1 MPFPIIK
8 RSHTSSLLSDIEFI
22 RRKEK
27 KSIKEYTEVFLTE
40 KETATTSLEG
50 PAKIPVEAPN
60 TTFLEILLHKD
71 TESSISILDGIT
83 FTPIEDIQRSLPSSV
98 VDTQPPQSSNVQ
110 HLVETTSDEDT
121 ESSIS
126 ILDGITFTPI
136 EDIQRSLPS
145 SVVDTQPPQSSN
157 VQHLVE
163 TTSDEDTESSIS
175 ILDGIT
181 FTPIEDIQR
190 SLPSSVVDTQPP
202 QSSHIACIEQVK
214 HLVETTSDSSFFDG
228 IITMPI
234 DDIKTSLPS
243 SVDPS
248 QHPLSCCIPCNDQEK
263 YLPTVVQPSIGSSDP
278 ESPASLSS
286 LSDEFSYSG
295 LNLPHQ
301 CISEPAVEEQV
312 GKVIS
317 IGPDLSTI
325 KKVRNQKR
333 VIIA

>member
-1 MPFPIIK
+1 M
-8 RSHTSSLLSDIEFI
+8 
-22 RRKEK
+22 
-27 KSIKEYTEVFLTE
+27 
-40 KETATTSLEG
+40 
-50 PAKIPVEAPN
+50 
-60 TTFLEILLHKD
+60 
-71 TESSISILDGIT
+71 
-83 FTPIEDIQRSLPSSV
+83 
-98 VDTQPPQSSNVQ
+98 
-110 HLVETTSDEDT
+110 
-121 ESSIS
+121 
-126 ILDGITFTPI
+126 
-136 EDIQRSLPS
+136 
-145 SVVDTQPPQSSN
+145 
-157 VQHLVE
+157 QHLVE

>member
-1 MPFPIIK
+1 
-8 RSHTSSLLSDIEFI
+8 
-22 RRKEK
+22 
-27 KSIKEYTEVFLTE
+27 
-40 KETATTSLEG
+40 
-50 PAKIPVEAPN
+50 
-60 TTFLEILLHKD
+60 
-71 TESSISILDGIT
+71 
-83 FTPIEDIQRSLPSSV
+83 
-98 VDTQPPQSSNVQ
+98 
-110 HLVETTSDEDT
+110 
-121 ESSIS
+121 
-126 ILDGITFTPI
+126 
-136 EDIQRSLPS
+136 
-145 SVVDTQPPQSSN
+145 
-157 VQHLVE
+157 
-163 TTSDEDTESSIS
+163 
-175 ILDGIT
+175 
-181 FTPIEDIQR
+181 
-190 SLPSSVVDTQPP
+190 
-202 QSSHIACIEQVK
+202 
-214 HLVETTSDSSFFDG
+214 
-228 IITMPI
+228 MPI